1 MDRTA
6 TAAHGAHD
14 ELLIARLFGGD
25 VGDSERETAVEL
37 MGACPE
43 CAALFADL
51 GSIAAATAKMPVPVR
66 PRDFSLTEADAT
78 RLRRARSAGWTF
90 AGLRRSLGGA
100 VAALGFVGIVVTGAV
115 SVFGSSGPTS
125 TNLAYD
131 TWNAQGRVAS
141 APQFG
146 AAASPAADLSLPS
159 GAVPAATQAAMAAAP
174 TTTDSRVAGSG
185 TGNGKSATAAPPVE
199 SAPPAEPAPTGAAAA
214 SFAPVPDASGY
225 IAEGPVTWNSSAA
238 SGAGSANDGTTARF
252 SNGQR
257 ADQGGMDARLVWL
270 FGFGALFVIGLGV
283 LLVPTALSRRRPRS

>member
-6 TAAHGAHD
+6 SAAHAAHD

-37 MGACPE
+37 MGACPD

-51 GSIAAATAKMPVPVR
+51 GSIAAATSTMPVPVR

-159 GAVPAATQAAMAAAP
+159 GAVPAATQAAMAAAQ
-174 TTTDSRVAGSG
+174 TATDRPVAVSG
-185 TGNGKSATAAPPVE
+185 TGGGKSATAAPPVE
-199 SAPPAEPAPTGAAAA
+199 PAPAESAPAGAAAA
-214 SFAPVPDASGY
+214 SFAPVPAASSY
-225 IAEGPVTWNSSAA
+225 IAEGPVAWSGSAA
-238 SGAGSANDGTTARF
+238 SGAGSAADGATGRF
-252 SNGQR
+252 SNNQHTDR
-257 ADQGGMDARLVWL
+257 GGMDARLVWL

-283 LLVPTALSRRRPRS
+283 LLVPAALSRRRPRS

>member
-6 TAAHGAHD
+6 SAAHAAHD
-14 ELLIARLFGGD
+14 ELLIARLFVGD

-37 MGACPE
+37 MGACPD

-51 GSIAAATAKMPVPVR
+51 GSIAAATSTMPVPVR

-78 RLRRARSAGWTF
+78 RLRRARSPGWTF

-100 VAALGFVGIVVTGAV
+100 VAALGLVGIVVTGAV
-115 SVFGSSGPTS
+115 SVFGSSGPTA

-159 GAVPAATQAAMAAAP
+159 GAVPAATQAAMAAAQ
-174 TTTDSRVAGSG
+174 TATDSPVAVSG
-185 TGNGKSATAAPPVE
+185 TGNGKSATGAPAE
-199 SAPPAEPAPTGAAAA
+199 SAPVEPAPTGAAAA
-214 SFAPVPDASGY
+214 SFAPVPAASGY
-225 IAEGPVTWNSSAA
+225 IAEGPVAWSASAA
-238 SGAGSANDGTTARF
+238 SGAGSAADGATGRF
-252 SNGQR
+252 SNNQHTDTDR
-257 ADQGGMDARLVWL
+257 GGMDARLVWL
-270 FGFGALFVIGLGV
+270 FGFGALFVIGLGA
-283 LLVPTALSRRRPRS
+283 LLVPAALSRRRPRS